1 MSRSSEG
8 QDHNA
13 AWLWKGLDLSNNM
26 CEYELN
32 QLTNEE
38 ENQALTQIVNNA
50 GKIQLKISAHKT
62 GWFTSY
68 YPSITLPHSMD
79 NRWWYITAFIS
90 KPLTH
95 QLLVMFT
102 SDLLQLS

>member
-1 MSRSSEG
+1 
-8 QDHNA
+8 
-13 AWLWKGLDLSNNM
+13 M

-62 GWFTSY
+62 G
-68 YPSITLPHSMD
+68 
-79 NRWWYITAFIS
+79 
-90 KPLTH
+90 
-95 QLLVMFT
+95 
-102 SDLLQLS
+102 

>member
-1 MSRSSEG
+1 
-8 QDHNA
+8 
-13 AWLWKGLDLSNNM
+13 
-26 CEYELN
+26 
-32 QLTNEE
+32 LTNEE

-79 NRWWYITAFIS
+79 NRWWYI
-90 KPLTH
+90 
-95 QLLVMFT
+95 
-102 SDLLQLS
+102 